1 MIALLRLGWRGLTRH
16 RRFSLLFVVNLTLA
30 LTGLLLIG
38 SFGTSLSRH
47 LDTHLR
53 EILTADLVVQS
64 ARPLTEQE
72 TALSHTLA
80 GPGSRLSRQ
89 ISLYTMVKSGKGS
102 KLAEIVAIDAAF
114 PLYGSFLSS
123 GASIDDQLPGSL
135 QHQRQIA
142 MSRDAARS
150 LALAPGDLLHIGQ
163 VGFTLAAFLDRDPGA
178 TVAGLTLAPKI
189 YLGLPQ
195 VLDSGLI
202 RFGSRVSYQTFIR
215 LPDSGQTAAV
225 ATRLTAALAELSP
238 RAPEVRV
245 STTVDVNRRLGRV
258 IDSFASFLG
267 LAAMVALG
275 LAGLAAAFLFRDH
288 LRSRLRETA
297 ILLSLGAS
305 RRQCLLLSMGELAL
319 LGLTAAGCAIA
330 LTWQLLPVF
339 GRLFVGLVPADL
351 HLRIDPLAAFMI
363 LLLGTLGSLVFC
375 LPVYR
380 RLLDVRPSWLLRE
393 EIDSAAASRKGP
405 WIQLVALLPGLG
417 LLLLL
422 AVLLSHTLLQGL
434 GFLAGM
440 LGVVVLFALIAR
452 LFFAG
457 CRRWSGTPS
466 LTGRIVWRNLYRNRY
481 AASAAFVA
489 LGMALL
495 LANLIPQMERGLAA
509 EIGQPEGLELPDLFL
524 VDVQEDQRESLHN
537 FFQGEAAALSPL
549 APMVQGRIVSINGLP
564 FSRWRQ
570 QHGNGDDRGLR
581 RTEFNFSS
589 RDGLDASE
597 TVVKGEPMPATP
609 WPATAN
615 QPFAISMEE
624 EFGERLHVGIGDRMV
639 VDILGIEMEGQV
651 VNLRKVRWNSFQP
664 NFFMLVQKGV
674 LEDAPK
680 TYLASVSRVG
690 KDTKEALVDRLTAAF
705 PNVSVLDV
713 RATVEQLNRIAG
725 QLSQSLRFMAGLAMA
740 IGLVTVIAIIR
751 QEVLRREREIDLLRV
766 LGAGS
771 ARIGLV
777 LALEFAALAAAPA
790 LAALLFSILGSLA
803 VSWSMFDRLWP
814 FQWRPAALL
823 LLAAISTC
831 ILTALMAA
839 GSVIRRR
846 PTALLN

>member
-1 MIALLRLGWRGLTRH
+1 VIALLRLGWRGLTRH

-38 SFGTSLSRH
+38 SFGASLSQH

-72 TALSHTLA
+72 KALNLTLA
-80 GPGSRLSRQ
+80 GPGSRFSHQ

-114 PLYGSFLSS
+114 PLYGSFPS
-123 GASIDDQLPGSL
+123 GDAPADDHLPGRL
-135 QHQRQIA
+135 QHQRRIA

-150 LALAPGDLLHIGQ
+150 LALVPGDVLHIGQ
-163 VGFTLAAFLDRDPGA
+163 VGFTLDAFLERDPGA

-215 LPDSGQTAAV
+215 LPDSGQTVAV
-225 ATRLTAALAELSP
+225 AARLTAALAELSP
-238 RAPEVRV
+238 RTPEVRV

-258 IDSFASFLG
+258 IGSFASFLG
-267 LAAMVALG
+267 LTAMVALG

-288 LRSRLRETA
+288 LRGRLRETA

-305 RRQCLLLSMGELAL
+305 RSQCLLLSMGELAL
-319 LGLTAAGCAIA
+319 LGLTAACCAIA
-330 LTWQLLPVF
+330 LTWLLLPLF
-339 GRLFVGLVPADL
+339 GGLFVGLVPADL
-351 HLRIDPLAAFMI
+351 HLHIDLLAACMI

-380 RLLDVRPSWLLRE
+380 KILEVRPSWLFRE
-393 EIDSAAASRKGP
+393 EIDSATASRKAP
-405 WIQLVALLPGLG
+405 WIHFAALLPGLG

-422 AVLLSHTLLQGL
+422 AVLLSHTPFQGL

-440 LGVVVLFALIAR
+440 LGLMALLALIAR

-457 CRRWSGTPS
+457 CRRWSGTSS
-466 LTGRIVWRNLYRNRY
+466 LTWRIVWRNLHRNRF

-489 LGMALL
+489 LGMTLL
-495 LANLIPQMERGLAA
+495 LANLIPQMERGLTA
-509 EIGQPEGLELPDLFL
+509 EIGRPEGLVLPDLFL
-524 VDVQEDQRESLHN
+524 VDVQEEQRELLHR
-537 FFQGEAAALSPL
+537 FFRGEAADLSPL
-549 APMVQGRIVSINGLP
+549 APMVQGRIVAINGLP
-564 FSRWRQ
+564 LARWRQ

-589 RDGLDASE
+589 REELDASE
-597 TVVKGEPMPATP
+597 TVIAGEPMPATP
-609 WPATAN
+609 WQATAN
-615 QPFAISMEE
+615 RPFAISMEQ

-680 TYLASVSRVG
+680 TYLASVSGVG

-713 RATVEQLNRIAG
+713 RATVDQLNRIAG

-740 IGLVTVIAIIR
+740 IGLVTVISIIR
-751 QEVLRREREIDLLRV
+751 QEVLRREREINLLRV
-766 LGAGS
+766 LGAGTT
-771 ARIGLV
+771 RIRSLLV
-777 LALEFAALAAAPA
+777 LEFAALAAAPA
-790 LAALLFSILGSLA
+790 LAALLLSILCSLV
-803 VSWSMFDRLWP
+803 VSWAMFDRVWP
-814 FQWRPAALL
+814 FQWQPAALL

-831 ILTALMAA
+831 ILIALLAA

-846 PTALLN
+846 PTALLH